1 VPDKS
6 KENYPTIFIS
16 ATDPDLPSWFTNDF
30 PKYCNFHEMDSGGNG
45 LLYSCFDNNLGRLV
59 AIKRL
64 PDDLAD
70 VKHERRRLLREARV
84 TAQLQH
90 PNTVPVYEIGKD
102 DHGRLYFAMKKIEGE
117 NLFRILSRIARKDEP
132 TIQAFSLDRMLGI
145 VIQASNALAYAHS
158 HGVIHRDV
166 KPENIM
172 IGRFGETMLM
182 DWGVAK
188 VWGIA
193 DEAIEDEGPGTPV
206 FERLTVTGKRPG
218 TPLYMSPEQVSGAK
232 HVDERTDIFS
242 MGVVLYELLALREP
256 FRGRNVQE
264 TFHNIVNASPAP
276 PSEIGTHFDVP
287 KRLDEI
293 CDKAMAKK
301 TVDRYQSIQ
310 GMIDDIRGVRN
321 QALGQG

>member
-1 VPDKS
+1 MPDKP
-6 KENYPTIFIS
+6 KDNYPTIFIS
-16 ATDPDLPSWFTNDF
+16 STDPDLPSWFTNEY
-30 PKYCNFHEMDSGGNG
+30 PKYANFHQMDSGGNG
-45 LLYSCFDNNLGRLV
+45 LLFSCFDNNLGRTV

-64 PDDLAD
+64 PDDLAND
-70 VKHERRRLLREARV
+70 KHERRRLLREARV

-102 DHGRLYFAMKKIEGE
+102 DQGRLFFAMKKIQGE
-117 NLFRILSRIARKDEP
+117 NLFRILSRIARKDDP

-145 VIQASNALAYAHS
+145 VIQACNALAYAHA

-172 IGRFGETMLM
+172 IGRFGQTILM

-188 VWGIA
+188 VWGIP
-193 DEAIEDEGPGTPV
+193 DEETEDEGPGTPV

-264 TFHNIVNASPAP
+264 TFHNILNSSPEP
-276 PSEIGTHFDVP
+276 PSSIGQHFDVP

-293 CDKAMAKK
+293 CGKAMAKK
-301 TVDRYQSIQ
+301 PVNRYQSIQ
-310 GMIDDIRGVRN
+310 GMIDDIRSVRN
-321 QALGQG
+321 QALGQ